1 VAHTPPAVMP
11 TAIHSRQSASGR
23 MTFRSLPWTLAV
35 AVVLVLAAAGCSGSG
50 PASTGSTGS
59 STASTADP
67 EADPGASPPTTTAS
81 LPPVTGQACGDPHA
95 HVYSPDRLELLADC
109 VTVTGTVAVIRTE
122 KDGDLHLLLQLDPG
136 EGKYLNAKNV
146 SSEMGD
152 LVLEPVCV
160 HTPTQTDAIPVCA
173 GYQNPLP
180 IPALGSHIS
189 VTGPWVLDL
198 DHGWQEIHP
207 VFAFNGVG
215 APATPT
221 PTQATAIPSPAP
233 APPAAALTVGIT
245 AASYG
250 YVAAHTLP
258 GATCTAKAQLPSGS
272 YSQAQGLQVSP
283 TAAADGNVSWTYG
296 TTSRTTKGT
305 GSYTVTCTFNGQS
318 ATATAPFTV

>member
-1 VAHTPPAVMP
+1 MRFPSTPWK
-11 TAIHSRQSASGR
+11 
-23 MTFRSLPWTLAV
+23 LLAV
-35 AVVLVLAAAGCSGSG
+35 AGVLVLYGAGCSGSD
-50 PASTGSTGS
+50 PASTGSTPS
-59 STASTADP
+59 SSASSADP
-67 EADPGASPPTTTAS
+67 EADPSAPLPTTTAS
-81 LPPVTGQACGDPHA
+81 LPPATGPVCGDPHA
-95 HVYSPDRLELLADC
+95 HVYSPDRLQLLAAC
-109 VTVTGTVAVIRTE
+109 VTVTGTVAVIRSE
-122 KDGDLHLLLQLDPG
+122 ADGDLHLLLQLDPG

-146 SSEMGD
+146 SGEMGD

-160 HTPTQTDAIPVCA
+160 HTPTQTDALPACV

-180 IPALGSHIS
+180 IPAVGSHIS

-221 PTQATAIPSPAP
+221 PAQATATPAPAP
-233 APPAAALTVGIT
+233 APPAAALTVSIT

-250 YVAAHTLP
+250 YVAAHTLA
-258 GATCTAKAQLPSGS
+258 GATCTARAQLPSGS

-283 TAAADGNVSWTYG
+283 AAGADGNVSWTYG

-305 GSYTVTCTFNGQS
+305 GTYTVTCTLNGQS
-318 ATATAPFTV
+318 ETATAPFTV

>member
-1 VAHTPPAVMP
+1 MRFS
-11 TAIHSRQSASGR
+11 SR
-23 MTFRSLPWTLAV
+23 LLN
-35 AVVLVLAAAGCSGSG
+35 LAAAVVFVLASGGCSGSD
-50 PASTGSTGS
+50 PASTS
-59 STASTADP
+59 STPISSASSADP
-67 EADPGASPPTTTAS
+67 EADPGAPIPATTAS
-81 LPPVTGQACGDPHA
+81 LPPAAGQACGDPHA
-95 HVYSPDRLELLADC
+95 HVYSPDRLELLAAC
-109 VTVTGTVAVIRTE
+109 VTITGTVAVIRTE

-146 SSEMGD
+146 SGEMGD

-160 HTPTQTDAIPVCA
+160 HTPTQTDAIPACA
-173 GYQNPLP
+173 GYQNPLS
-180 IPALGSHIS
+180 IPVVGSHIS

-221 PTQATAIPSPAP
+221 PIQATATAAPAP

-250 YVAAHTLP
+250 YVAAHTLA
-258 GATCTAKAQLPSGS
+258 GATCTARAQLPSGS

-283 TAAADGNVSWTYG
+283 TAGADGNVSWTYG

-305 GSYTVTCTFNGQS
+305 GTYTVTCMLNGQS